1 MICNEEDMK
10 MIAVTG
16 ANGQLGQMVIDALL
30 VSQAPHNIVAL
41 VRNPDNASSFK
52 EKGVV
57 VRKADYNL
65 PETLTEALDGVSKVL
80 LISGT
85 EFGKRVEQHKAVI
98 DAAIRQNVSLIAYTS
113 LIKASTSPLLLAQ
126 EHKDTEAYLRD
137 VNAPFVILRNG
148 WYTENYTENVA
159 SVLAMGAVAGAA
171 KQGVIS
177 TASRQDYAEAA
188 AAVLV
193 TKQDYIGKTL
203 ELAGDSGFTLSEYA
217 QAISE
222 ATGKHIDFIDMDEQ
236 AYRQA
241 LIDAGLPE
249 AMAVAIADSE
259 HYAATG
265 WLHDDSHTLSGLIG
279 RPTTSLQASL
289 DRALNN

>member
-1 MICNEEDMK
+1 MN

-41 VRNPDNASSFK
+41 VRNPDNASSLK

-57 VRKADYNL
+57 VRKANYNL
-65 PETLTEALDGVSKVL
+65 PETLTDALDGVSKLL

-126 EHKDTEAYLRD
+126 EHKDTEAYLKD

-265 WLHDDSHTLSGLIG
+265 WLHDDSHTLSALIG
-279 RPTTSLQASL
+279 RPTTSLQSSL
-289 DRALNN
+289 DSALNK

>member
-1 MICNEEDMK
+1 MICNEEDMN

-41 VRNPDNASSFK
+41 VRNPDNANSLK

-98 DAAIRQNVSLIAYTS
+98 DAAIRQKVSLIAYTS

-126 EHKDTEAYLRD
+126 EHKDTEAYLKD

-159 SVLAMGAVAGAA
+159 SVLAMRAVAGAA

-188 AAVLV
+188 AYVLV
-193 TKQDYIGKTL
+193 TEQDYIGKTL

-265 WLHDDSHTLSGLIG
+265 WLHDASYTLSGLIG